1 MNKLEELEGKIYVF
15 TINSFG
21 FLHTLKL
28 KGLLN
33 KKTDEF
39 TILLQ
44 QLNKI
49 YSDLMETAD
58 QQIKI
63 KLLDASLSVMEQ
75 IHHVLMDL
83 HYDDF
88 DLVNEKADL
97 QIDAAFIKNDLNAF
111 LKNMNVDTK

>member
-33 KKTDEF
+33 EKTDEF

-49 YSDLMETAD
+49 YSDLMETSD
-58 QQIKI
+58 EQVKI
-63 KLLDASLSVMEQ
+63 KLLEGSLSIMEQ
-75 IHHVLMDL
+75 IHQVLKDL

-88 DLVNEKADL
+88 DLLNEKADL
-97 QIDAAFIKNDLNAF
+97 QIDAAFIKNDLSAF
-111 LKNMNVDTK
+111 FQKNETK